1 MATRKS
7 TAAVIAQPAAP
18 IIPAQPLALKAGVAV
33 GEAAVASARSAT
45 LFGKAAAISFAG
57 ARKVSAQQDEAL
69 LADLRA
75 KYGL

>member
-1 MATRKS
+1 MAARK
-7 TAAVIAQPAAP
+7 TTNAVVTETVAP

-69 LADLRA
+69 LNDLRA

>member
-1 MATRKS
+1 MAARKP
-7 TAAVIAQPAAP
+7 TNAVVAQSAAP
-18 IIPAQPLALKAGVAV
+18 IIPAQPFALKAGVAV

-69 LADLRA
+69 LSDLRS